1 MKNQNNMA
9 RLNINRK
16 EEELMTNSSIPLQS
30 ASLEALSSEYRI
42 DGLKSFYEK
51 KSLNDID
58 TKKPSSR
65 PNSITKEL
73 LPSSA
78 TNRNHGNASPLIPGH
93 SVSRKYEFTND

>member
-1 MKNQNNMA
+1 MA

-16 EEELMTNSSIPLQS
+16 EEDLMTNSSLPLQT
-30 ASLEALSSEYRI
+30 ASLEALSSEYRL

-51 KSLNDID
+51 KSLTEID
-58 TKKPSSR
+58 NKKPSSR

-78 TNRNHGNASPLIPGH
+78 TNRHQNASPLIPGH
-93 SVSRKYEFTND
+93 SVSLKYEFTND